1 MRSSYMLVFCPG
13 RYTYIRAN
21 YPNRSNMTVES
32 TEHNRELRPVVTV
45 KEAGDYLRVSKST
58 IYRLLNEGL
67 LRRRKVGSR
76 TLIDRS
82 DIEALI
88 S

>member
-1 MRSSYMLVFCPG
+1 
-13 RYTYIRAN
+13 
-21 YPNRSNMTVES
+21 MTVES

-58 IYRLLNEGL
+58 INRLLNEGL
-67 LRRRKVGSR
+67 LRRHKVGSR
-76 TLIDRS
+76 TLIARS
-82 DIEALI
+82 DIKALI

>member
-1 MRSSYMLVFCPG
+1 
-13 RYTYIRAN
+13 
-21 YPNRSNMTVES
+21 MTVES
-32 TEHNRELRPVVTV
+32 TEYHRELRPVVTV

-58 IYRLLNEGL
+58 IYRLFNEGL

>member
-1 MRSSYMLVFCPG
+1 M
-13 RYTYIRAN
+13 
-21 YPNRSNMTVES
+21 ES

-45 KEAGDYLRVSKST
+45 KEAGDYLRVSRSA
-58 IYRLLNEGL
+58 IYRFFNEGL

-76 TLIDRS
+76 TLIDPS
-82 DIEALI
+82 DIEVLI

>member
-1 MRSSYMLVFCPG
+1 
-13 RYTYIRAN
+13 
-21 YPNRSNMTVES
+21 MTVES
-32 TEHNRELRPVVTV
+32 TEYNRELRPVVTV

-58 IYRLLNEGL
+58 INRLLNEGL

>member
-1 MRSSYMLVFCPG
+1 
-13 RYTYIRAN
+13 
-21 YPNRSNMTVES
+21 MTVES
-32 TEHNRELRPVVTV
+32 PEHNRELRPVVTV
-45 KEAGDYLRVSKST
+45 QEAGDYLRVSKST
-58 IYRLLNEGL
+58 IYRLFNEGL

>member
-1 MRSSYMLVFCPG
+1 
-13 RYTYIRAN
+13 
-21 YPNRSNMTVES
+21 MTVES

-58 IYRLLNEGL
+58 INRLLNEGL
-67 LRRRKVGSR
+67 LRRRKGGSR

>member
-1 MRSSYMLVFCPG
+1 
-13 RYTYIRAN
+13 
-21 YPNRSNMTVES
+21 MTVES

-45 KEAGDYLRVSKST
+45 TEAGDYLRVSKST
-58 IYRLLNEGL
+58 INRLLNEGL

>member
-1 MRSSYMLVFCPG
+1 M
-13 RYTYIRAN
+13 
-21 YPNRSNMTVES
+21 ES

-45 KEAGDYLRVSKST
+45 KEADDYLRVSKSA
-58 IYRLLNEGL
+58 IYRFFNEGL

-82 DIEALI
+82 DIEVLI